1 MYLLTC
7 CLGRATL
14 ALPILLDRL
23 VRHTVRLVGP
33 VVAAYVLLADRAAL
47 FQIVCA
53 HLRQANSGF
62 DVISLRA
69 RKGQMCVAKNVFST
83 VGHRLFLSFRA
94 HREQG

>member
-1 MYLLTC
+1 MYLLTG
-7 CLGRATL
+7 CLGSATL

-23 VRHTVRLVGP
+23 VRDTIRLVGP

-62 DVISLRA
+62 DGIGLRVP
-69 RKGQMCVAKNVFST
+69 KGFIVC
-83 VGHRLFLSFRA
+83 
-94 HREQG
+94 